1 MSPKSIHT
9 FGLQHLVESG
19 SDDVIVVQ
27 LIQRQNKRWKLGVE
41 EVLQVKNL
49 HCSSVSVRQDL
60 ASRVNPLSQLNNL
73 LLFKNY
79 HQFTGNIL
87 LPHQLRPIFG
97 QDEGE
102 CNDPLLGKLLHLL
115 SRLVDSLDFGSCP
128 KCHSANSELIEK

>member
-41 EVLQVKNL
+41 EVLQVENL

-79 HQFTGNIL
+79 YQFTGNMCCLTTIVAKIY
-87 LPHQLRPIFG
+87 PIT
-97 QDEGE
+97 
-102 CNDPLLGKLLHLL
+102 P
-115 SRLVDSLDFGSCP
+115 
-128 KCHSANSELIEK
+128 SELSFRDLMKMMTKALLLIFILKVSMYFICF

>member
-27 LIQRQNKRWKLGVE
+27 LIQRQNKMWKLGVE
-41 EVLQVKNL
+41 EVLQVEN
-49 HCSSVSVRQDL
+49 CTSVSVRQDL

-87 LPHQLRPIFG
+87 LPHELRPIVG